1 MSDVEG
7 LVKAGVAKRV
17 ASIRA
22 MDRDFRAMQRSK
34 LASILRNCAET
45 EFGRA
50 HDFGSIASH
59 EDYRRAVPPSTAE
72 DYHEAWKRI
81 ASGAR
86 NVLFPEPVYSYGL
99 SSGTTGEP
107 KMVPLTKAL
116 VRGLKRAIGYTTAS
130 YIALREDYALL
141 RGYALQM
148 AAPTEVRR
156 TNGDVP
162 VGYITGIMSASRTY
176 PFHNIGIPPND
187 VLDLL
192 DWGEKYR
199 LVEERFAGHD
209 VRMIFGIPGYI
220 LGLLRRLTGSRGLDN
235 LDGLWPNLELVAT
248 SGVAL
253 RPHRPQLER
262 LCPHAR
268 LMETYL
274 CTEGPVAFERTEGP
288 PGMLPMVEDLF
299 LEFVP
304 EDRWDEERGP
314 RLALEEVEPG
324 VEYVILLTTPAGLYA
339 YAPGDVVRFTSVD
352 PPRLVVEGR
361 HGNVL
366 SLASEKLDEAQAES
380 ILARAGLAV
389 EAFSVCPAE
398 AGPAPGHEWVIEFSG
413 SPPTDAAERID
424 RAMRAANPLLRHL
437 REGDL
442 LFAAPRVSPV
452 RKGTFDAA
460 LRRRPGQGKILRI
473 YQDRTVRD
481 ELLGTDRA

>member
-1 MSDVEG
+1 MSDIEG

-22 MDRDFRAMQRSK
+22 MDRDFREMQRAK
-34 LASILRNCAET
+34 LAAILRNCAET

-50 HDFGSIASH
+50 HGFRSIASY
-59 EDYRRAVPPSTAE
+59 EDYRRAVPASTAK
-72 DYHEAWKRI
+72 DYDRAWKRI
-81 ASGAR
+81 AAGAR
-86 NVLFPEPVYSYGL
+86 NVLFPEPVHAFGL

-107 KMVPLTKAL
+107 KTVPLTKAL
-116 VRGLKRAIGYTTAS
+116 VRGLKRAISYTTAS
-130 YIALREDYALL
+130 YIARRGDYSLL

-156 TNGDVP
+156 TARNVP
-162 VGYITGIMSASRTY
+162 VGYITGIMSAARSY
-176 PFHNIGIPPND
+176 PFHNMGIPPD
-187 VLDLL
+187 EVLDLL

-199 LVEERFAGHD
+199 LVEERFAGYD

-220 LGLLRRLTGSRGLDN
+220 LGLLRRLRESRGIDD

-314 RLALEEVEPG
+314 RLALEEIEEG
-324 VEYVILLTTPAGLYA
+324 ISYVILLTTPAGLFA
-339 YAPGDVVRFTSVD
+339 YAPGDVVRFTSAD
-352 PPRLVVEGR
+352 PPRLAVEGR

-366 SLASEKLDEAQAES
+366 SLASEKLDDAQAER
-380 ILARAGLAV
+380 ILERAGIEA
-389 EAFSVCPAE
+389 EAFCVCPAE
-398 AGPAPGHEWVIEFSG
+398 PGPAPGHEWIIEFAG
-413 SPPTDAAERID
+413 PPPADAAERID
-424 RAMRAANPLLRHL
+424 HAMRAANPLLRHL
-437 REGDL
+437 RKGDL
-442 LFAAPRVSPV
+442 LFAAPQVRAV

-473 YQDRTVRD
+473 QQDRLVRD
-481 ELLGTDRA
+481 ELLEIDRP